1 MGMIGLETEQVSP
14 PHEPETMFVLRTALS
29 PYECEWVRE
38 RTDLEAVGN
47 LASAVG
53 PDAIQSV
60 FRAIDAGRAAADIV
74 DDLNEV
80 ETPVLAIS
88 PAVDDGE
95 DDDVAKVTAANE
107 TAARKAKTAAKK
119 READAVEQAARALYN
134 LDIAAVKLVKSWSYR
149 KVPVNLKYVR
159 LLDTKT
165 RAWLHDK
172 TWAAMRIHLPEDVLA
187 GNS

>member
-1 MGMIGLETEQVSP
+1 MGIIGLETERVSP
-14 PHEPETMFVLRTALS
+14 PHEPETTFVLRTALS

-53 PDAIQSV
+53 PDALEGV
-60 FRAIDAGRAAADIV
+60 FKAIDAGKAAADIV
-74 DDLNEV
+74 DDLNRAS
-80 ETPVLAIS
+80 VLSIS
-88 PAVDDGE
+88 PETEGVG
-95 DDDVAKVTAANE
+95 DDDEELSAAN
-107 TAARKAKTAAKK
+107 TVAAKK
-119 READAVEQAARALYN
+119 READEADQAARACYN
-134 LDIAAVKLVKSWSYR
+134 LDIAAVKLIKSWSYR
-149 KVPVNLKYVR
+149 KVPVSLKYVR
-159 LLDTKT
+159 RLDAKT